1 MGIHSVAGATCTKKV
16 INFIQFFLRD
26 RIQFGSDATG
36 GSSEG
41 PSYLCFLSKWQIIKC
56 FFQAR
61 IFAPP
66 LTTPHPTL

>member
-1 MGIHSVAGATCTKKV
+1 MYKEGYKLYSI
-16 INFIQFFLRD
+16 FLRD

-66 LTTPHPTL
+66 THPTPPYTLTI